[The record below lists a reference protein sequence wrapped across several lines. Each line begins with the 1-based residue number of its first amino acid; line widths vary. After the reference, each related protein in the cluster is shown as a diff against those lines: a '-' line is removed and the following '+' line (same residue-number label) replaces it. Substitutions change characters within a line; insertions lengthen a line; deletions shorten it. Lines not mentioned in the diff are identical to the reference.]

1 MHRLLAAL
9 ALTTFLAASAGAS
22 ERDDV
27 MSVVHQW
34 IDALDKGDMK
44 TFVGLC
50 SEHTVILD
58 DMSPYQWQGEG
69 ACANW
74 WSDASKNTEI
84 TDISVAVGKPLQ
96 IYITDGHAYVVT
108 RDSVAYRMGGK
119 PMKQTGAIHTFALQK
134 GSSGW
139 RISGEAWSVTA
150 PPRPVKTGS

>member
-1 MHRLLAAL
+1 MRRLLPAL
-9 ALTTFLAASAGAS
+9 ALTTFLITSAPAS
-22 ERDDV
+22 EQDV
-27 MSVVHQW
+27 VLAVVHQW

-50 SEHTVILD
+50 SEHAVIFD

-74 WSDASKNTEI
+74 WSDASKDTET
-84 TDISVAVGKPLQ
+84 TDISVTVGKPLQ
-96 IYITDGHAYVVT
+96 VHITDARAYVVT
-108 RDSVAYRMGGK
+108 RDTVTYRMGGK
-119 PMKQTGAIHTFALQK
+119 PMKQTGAIHTFVLQK